1 MFDPQAL
8 LDRGTHRYCDG
19 CGYMIPTAAACRR
32 CAYTHTHTP
41 GAPARP
47 TPPTKAGTLTLLQ
60 RRGYASDDDHGGLA
74 LLPGR
79 TLRFVVHGRPIPQGS
94 QRAVAVGVTKPD
106 NPHLKAWRDTITRAA
121 FLACGQRWG
130 MIQTAV
136 RLDVAATIPAPRHLA
151 AGERLLAVTTPDG
164 DKLLRAVQDA
174 LSPKVRQGQPRF
186 QVISDD
192 SLIIDTRL
200 VKTYPGPNATH
211 AWALDHP
218 GVVIQ
223 ISALERSNAAPM
235 PSCTLNG
242 ALATPDWLPKLLT
255 PAGI

>member
-1 MFDPQAL
+1 MFNPQAL
-8 LDRGTHRYCDG
+8 LDCGSHRYCDG

-32 CAYTHTHTP
+32 CAHPQAP
-41 GAPARP
+41 GGPAQR
-47 TPPTKAGTLTLLQ
+47 TAPTKTGNLTQLQ
-60 RRGYASDDDHGGLA
+60 RRGYARDDDHGGLA

-79 TLRFVVHGRPIPQGS
+79 TLRFVVHGKPIPQGS
-94 QRAVAVGVTKPD
+94 QKAVAVGVTKPD
-106 NPHLKAWRDTITRAA
+106 NPHLKSWRDTITRAA

-136 RLDVAATIPAPRHLA
+136 RLDVAATVPAPRHLA

-174 LSPKVRQGQPRF
+174 LSPKVRPGQPRF

-200 VKTYPGPNATH
+200 LKTYPASHATH
-211 AWALDHP
+211 AWALEHP

-223 ISALERSNAAPM
+223 ISALEGSSASPM
-235 PSCTLNG
+235 PSCTLG
-242 ALATPDWLPKLLT
+242 GHLSAPDWLPKLLLPT
-255 PAGI
+255 GI